1 MEKIDILLLDISNNL
16 KKEIPIIKP
25 KTYQLFFDQIGSLLE
40 IFPGFS
46 EIFILDKN
54 NNEININCEEKYNK
68 IDDILFIREIDNNNN
83 SKLSRFTENFNELSE
98 SKQNALEQKY
108 SCGICFELVKNENP
122 YFCYKCQIILH
133 EKCLKDWD
141 KKCKKKGNQLSCP
154 KCRKELAL
162 NQWNKKLNYEDSRI
176 KNGDILE
183 ELKINKLKINMNNI
197 IIQIKNK
204 KIIDLTSQN
213 SELNETLK
221 KQRENEE
228 KNKKIIL
235 NLLQRIKS
243 LHSLM
248 KLSVNNKLNHLI
260 NTTFSINYDNNIEDI
275 SNIID
280 EEFEKFNNYI
290 INKSI
295 NAKII
300 KNNIN
305 INPKNIIKNINI
317 KNSPISL
324 NNTINS
330 FRYKQIPHPQTEKK
344 ENEYNQNHFNLTFNS
359 NKNNNNENITKYN
372 VDREIKNINRKN
384 LKKDFLSSDFSKIP
398 NLNSINTNILNQM
411 IHINPINE
419 YNNYKFGTPIQ
430 SAQKKTIYYKPLA
443 KNLNSD
449 KFNEIEKNNYD
460 KYNYQIEKKAKN
472 RQVGLGTKSYSQKKH
487 NTNNFQNNQQNI
499 TKNYNNNN
507 RNNLNVNKNKSFSNN
522 SRNNREK
529 LANSINIKQT
539 KQNKLINI
547 KPQNYY
553 DLKRINNQN
562 IIKESNISKRN
573 KITFNFS
580 ENKLIPR
587 KDIRTFNMI
596 NPDDLTYN
604 NQNNN
609 IDFFGNNTGI

>member
-1 MEKIDILLLDISNNL
+1 MEKLDIFLLDISNNL

-25 KTYQLFFDQIGSLLE
+25 KTYQSFLEQIGSLLE

-54 NNEININCEEKYNK
+54 NNEIKINCEEKYNK

-83 SKLSRFTENFNELSE
+83 IKLSRFTENFNELSE

-197 IIQIKNK
+197 IILIKNK
-204 KIIDLTSQN
+204 KINDLTNQN
-213 SELNETLK
+213 SELYETLIK
-221 KQRENEE
+221 KGENEE

-372 VDREIKNINRKN
+372 VDRKIKNINRKN
-384 LKKDFLSSDFSKIP
+384 LKKDFLSSNFSKIP
-398 NLNSINTNILNQM
+398 NLNSSNTNILNQM

-430 SAQKKTIYYKPLA
+430 SAQKKTIYHKPSA

-507 RNNLNVNKNKSFSNN
+507 KNNLNVNKNKSFSNN

-539 KQNKLINI
+539 KQNKLKNI

-553 DLKRINNQN
+553 GLKKINNQN

-580 ENKLIPR
+580 ENKLIPG

-604 NQNNN
+604 IQNNN
-609 IDFFGNNTGI
+609 IDFFDNNIDI

>member
-25 KTYQLFFDQIGSLLE
+25 KTYQLFLDQIGSLLE

-154 KCRKELAL
+154 KCRKELVL
-162 NQWNKKLNYEDSRI
+162 NQWKKKLNYEDSRI

-183 ELKINKLKINMNNI
+183 ELKNNKIKINMNNI

-204 KIIDLTSQN
+204 KINDLTNQN
-213 SELNETLK
+213 SELYETLIK
-221 KQRENEE
+221 KGENEE

-372 VDREIKNINRKN
+372 VDRKIKNINRKN

-398 NLNSINTNILNQM
+398 NLNSSNTNILNQM

-430 SAQKKTIYYKPLA
+430 SAQKKTIYHKPSA

-539 KQNKLINI
+539 KQNKLKNI

-553 DLKRINNQN
+553 GLKRINNQN

-580 ENKLIPR
+580 ENKLIPG